1 MKIVFFALLSVF
13 LWIQTSESQAA
24 VYQWVDD
31 KGVVHFTDN
40 ADKIPS
46 KYLNK
51 VRERES
57 VNGSVTVTPSTVK
70 PSKQSDRGSGDAAG
84 RVPVGENEEMW
95 RSRFSG
101 LREEKKQIEAGLEAK
116 KEKLAIL
123 RRKKALYLRGSD
135 RTAYYEKNTEIERD
149 EARIKELEQRLRD
162 LDAEAARAG
171 VPTEWRQ

>member
-1 MKIVFFALLSVF
+1 MKIVFIVLMSVC
-13 LWIQTSESQAA
+13 LWMPASQSQAA

-57 VNGSVTVTPSTVK
+57 VNGSVTVTPSTVQ
-70 PSKQSDRGSGDAAG
+70 PGKQPDSGDTVDRA
-84 RVPVGENEEMW
+84 PVREDEGVW

-101 LREEKKQIEAGLEAK
+101 LREEKKQVERGLVAK
-116 KEKLAIL
+116 KEKLATL
-123 RRKKALYLRGSD
+123 RRKKATYGRGSD
-135 RTAYYEKNTEIERD
+135 RTAYYDQYAEIERD
-149 EARIKELEQRLRD
+149 ETRIKELEQRLRD
-162 LDAEAARAG
+162 LDAEAGRAG
-171 VPTEWRQ
+171 VPLEWRQ